1 MNYSDLDRMK
11 YLNIILLTEFR
22 NHIQRIQIQS
32 IVELENE
39 QIDDDQ
45 NSSNFNHEM
54 NDGMKRRKKDIE
66 ISLAKVEDVENSYQ
80 QIDDRNIEDIEEQN
94 LYIDKPNRVPISANS
109 LNGEDIVNDDF
120 ETSIENFEIEHIEE
134 DQSLINDH
142 DDMND
147 EQIKCEIC
155 EKVFKTKILLK
166 NHFGADNGEN
176 VTCNNFA
183 KMKLERSIKIVVG
196 VDQI

>member
-1 MNYSDLDRMK
+1 MK

-39 QIDDDQ
+39 QIEDDQ
-45 NSSNFNHEM
+45 NSSNFNYEM

-66 ISLAKVEDVENSYQ
+66 ISFAKVEEVENSYQ

-109 LNGEDIVNDDF
+109 LNGEDMVNKP
-120 ETSIENFEIEHIEE
+120 TG
-134 DQSLINDH
+134 L
-142 DDMND
+142 
-147 EQIKCEIC
+147 
-155 EKVFKTKILLK
+155 
-166 NHFGADNGEN
+166 
-176 VTCNNFA
+176 
-183 KMKLERSIKIVVG
+183 RP
-196 VDQI
+196 